1 MSATSIAFAPLLP
14 WPVLAGLAVLA
25 LLALGYAAWRRAPGM
40 AWRLLGLGVALLAL
54 ANPSLVREQRRG
66 LDDIAVVV
74 VDESPSQRF
83 GDRSTVTEQTVAAL
97 EQRLAQLPDL
107 EVRVVSGGRARA
119 GRDGTRL
126 IEAMGEGLSDV
137 PRERVA
143 GVIMVTDGQVHDL
156 PDQPARAN
164 PGGPVHVLLTGKRGE
179 RDRRLEIEKAPRYGI
194 VGESQTLT
202 VRVVD
207 QGAPGGEAVTVT
219 LIQDGA
225 SGRRARAQVGG
236 TVELPFTL
244 EHGGQTVIEV
254 EVEAGEDELTLV
266 NNRTVLLVNGVRD
279 RLRVLLVSGEPH
291 AGERTWRNI
300 LKSDPAVDLVHFTI
314 LRPPEK
320 QDGTPIGELSLI
332 SFPTRELFQT
342 KLAEFDLIIFDRYRR
357 RGVLPDLYL
366 YNVAEY
372 VRQGGAVLVASGPAF
387 ATPLSLYRTPLSQ
400 VLPAQP
406 TGGVITEGFR
416 ATLSQVG
423 LRHPV
428 TASLPGSG
436 SPDTPPTWGRWFRMV
451 EIAQDRGEVL
461 MHGAGNRPVLV
472 LDRVGEGRV
481 AQLLSDHVWLWARG
495 FEGGGPQAELLRRI
509 AHWSMKEPELEEE
522 DLRAAADGNQL
533 KVSRRSLTAGDREV
547 TVTTPTG
554 GTLPLT
560 LNDDGRGES
569 VGTLAVD
576 EPGLYRLSD
585 GERTTVAAVGN
596 LNPLEFADLRASP
609 QPLAPL
615 TQLTGGGAYW
625 LEDGLP
631 SLRRVRRERDTAGNG
646 WLGLVENGEYVV
658 TGVAQYPLLPAV
670 LALLLVLGGLMLAW
684 RREGR

>member
-1 MSATSIAFAPLLP
+1 
-14 WPVLAGLAVLA
+14 
-25 LLALGYAAWRRAPGM
+25 
-40 AWRLLGLGVALLAL
+40 
-54 ANPSLVREQRRG
+54 
-66 LDDIAVVV
+66 
-74 VDESPSQRF
+74 
-83 GDRSTVTEQTVAAL
+83 
-97 EQRLAQLPDL
+97 
-107 EVRVVSGGRARA
+107 
-119 GRDGTRL
+119 
-126 IEAMGEGLSDV
+126 
-137 PRERVA
+137 
-143 GVIMVTDGQVHDL
+143 
-156 PDQPARAN
+156 
-164 PGGPVHVLLTGKRGE
+164 
-179 RDRRLEIEKAPRYGI
+179 
-194 VGESQTLT
+194 
-202 VRVVD
+202 
-207 QGAPGGEAVTVT
+207 
-219 LIQDGA
+219 
-225 SGRRARAQVGG
+225 
-236 TVELPFTL
+236 
-244 EHGGQTVIEV
+244 
-254 EVEAGEDELTLV
+254 
-266 NNRTVLLVNGVRD
+266 
-279 RLRVLLVSGEPH
+279 
-291 AGERTWRNI
+291 
-300 LKSDPAVDLVHFTI
+300 
-314 LRPPEK
+314 
-320 QDGTPIGELSLI
+320 
-332 SFPTRELFQT
+332 
-342 KLAEFDLIIFDRYRR
+342 
-357 RGVLPDLYL
+357 
-366 YNVAEY
+366 
-372 VRQGGAVLVASGPAF
+372 
-387 ATPLSLYRTPLSQ
+387 
-400 VLPAQP
+400 
-406 TGGVITEGFR
+406 
-416 ATLSQVG
+416 
-423 LRHPV
+423 
-428 TASLPGSG
+428 
-436 SPDTPPTWGRWFRMV
+436 MV